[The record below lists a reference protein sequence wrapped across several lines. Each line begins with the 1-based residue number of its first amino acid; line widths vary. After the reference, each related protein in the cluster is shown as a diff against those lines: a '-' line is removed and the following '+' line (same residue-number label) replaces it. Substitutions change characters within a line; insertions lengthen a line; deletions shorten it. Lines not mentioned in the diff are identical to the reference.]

1 MAVGDHLPIIV
12 PSSASVNSSSISKST
27 SPSSSPIIERRRF
40 APVATH
46 NSSTFIRFP
55 TSARQSTLFVPVYQP
70 QVRVSSVQPCSLTTD
85 TQSISNKSKSSN
97 TPPSS
102 IGSDQHKH
110 NYSQQRSNPILNN
123 PLLNH
128 RKEQPK
134 LFSKKFSTNFSH
146 TTRICLSSKTNSND
160 NQLSTNHTSTAP
172 LLTHQIENTADTIIT
187 ANDDENSDQQEIE
200 YFCKTKYDY
209 ITRWLHDVRQATY
222 CTETFPTTKRS
233 KKRFVQS

>member
-1 MAVGDHLPIIV
+1 MAVGDHLPVIV
-12 PSSASVNSSSISKST
+12 PTSASLNSSCVSKST

-40 APVATH
+40 APTATH

-55 TSARQSTLFVPVYQP
+55 TNTRQSTSFVPIYRP
-70 QVRVSSVQPCSLTTD
+70 QANVLSVQPCSLTTD
-85 TQSISNKSKSSN
+85 TQSLSNKSKSSN

-102 IGSDQHKH
+102 ITSDQHKH

-134 LFSKKFSTNFSH
+134 SFPNKFSTNFSY
-146 TTRICLSSKTNSND
+146 TTRICLSSKTNSNG
-160 NQLSTNHTSTAP
+160 NQLSTNRASTAP
-172 LLTHQIENTADTIIT
+172 QLTHQIENTSDRLIIPK
-187 ANDDENSDQQEIE
+187 NDENSDLQEIA
-200 YFCKTKYDY
+200 YFYETKYNY
-209 ITRWLHDVRQATY
+209 IRRWLHDVRQATY
-222 CTETFPTTKRS
+222 CTETFRKTKRS